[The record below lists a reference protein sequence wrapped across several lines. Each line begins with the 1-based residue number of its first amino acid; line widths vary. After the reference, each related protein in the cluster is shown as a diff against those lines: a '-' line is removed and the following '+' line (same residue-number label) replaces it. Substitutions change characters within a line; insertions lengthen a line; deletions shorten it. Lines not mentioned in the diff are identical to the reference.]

1 MSPCH
6 KGSGTG
12 SKGLGGLTGDKSRRR
27 TLLHHHMDISQ
38 PCLSTA
44 AAHKTETMSRGQGH
58 GLPSGAGGTWGTE
71 KGRLSA
77 RPSLGLRYKVDL
89 GSWGLASPRS
99 ICGQQASDYK
109 PRHVLTQPPTCWP
122 AWLPSYKM
130 ELESAAWHA
139 SLSPKELGSMTDGRF
154 PTGSHSHESKAVMC
168 LGKIPRGQGC
178 LRVPAS
184 PLLSP
189 TGGGQQMPGQALQD
203 HNKLFSIIHSKCMS
217 LPPQGREVA
226 RRAGPGGVMGWQ
238 PLP

>member
-99 ICGQQASDYK
+99 TCGQQASEYK

-130 ELESAAWHA
+130 EPESAAWHA

-184 PLLSP
+184 PCSVP
-189 TGGGQQMPGQALQD
+189 QVEGNKCQDRHYRTTTSFSQSFTANACPCPPRGG
-203 HNKLFSIIHSKCMS
+203 
-217 LPPQGREVA
+217 R
-226 RRAGPGGVMGWQ
+226 
-238 PLP
+238 